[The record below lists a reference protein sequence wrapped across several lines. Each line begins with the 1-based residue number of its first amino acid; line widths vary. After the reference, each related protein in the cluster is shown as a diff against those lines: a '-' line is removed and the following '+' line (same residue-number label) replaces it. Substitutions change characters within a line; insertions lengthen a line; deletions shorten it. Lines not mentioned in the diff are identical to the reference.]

1 MEATFAEYEEWLEDP
16 VPETVVQSYNRA
28 LQQLEK
34 YKPYEDALVRLSCLW
49 SRLRPRVARR
59 PSL

>member
-34 YKPYEDALVRLSCLW
+34 YKPYEDALVRLAAFGS
-49 SRLRPRVARR
+49 LRPLVARR